1 MHVGVEPRADPS
13 RNATH
18 DSLAMSIEGC
28 FLISGS
34 RDCTAKVWDC
44 VSGQCLKSFTS
55 HTGPVTYVSSMFR
68 PPQMLDGSHLKC
80 STPLNF
86 LARRQETA
94 TPEAPGFAGPN
105 RRFPILTQGISVAG
119 VAGAESRGID
129 HEGLAAHAAFEWGSE
144 GAGDEGGA
152 AKAENAQAEA
162 ERWRSLAGAM
172 HQFVVDSLLVPAP
185 QE

>member
-1 MHVGVEPRADPS
+1 M
-13 RNATH
+13 
-18 DSLAMSIEGC
+18 SLEGC

-80 STPLNF
+80 STPLSF

-105 RRFPILTQGISVAG
+105 RRFPILTQGLSL
-119 VAGAESRGID
+119 AGAATAHCSVTAT
-129 HEGLAAHAAFEWGSE
+129 GLAPEGSTAWGSNE
-144 GAGDEGGA
+144 SGQGNA
-152 AKAENAQAEA
+152 ADAESALAEA
-162 ERWRSLAGAM
+162 EKWRGLAGAM
-172 HQFVVDSLLVPAP
+172 HQFVVDSLLVPP
-185 QE
+185 PSH